1 MLKRFYK
8 SLFIARRWYG
18 LFAGV
23 ILLFVLSY
31 GMTFLFTIA
40 QLLLLFLA
48 AVTLLDYLVLFARK
62 SPVSVQRLLSDRMS
76 NGDSNPVRLVV
87 GNGYP
92 FPVSLR
98 IIDELPDQL
107 QKRHFYLDAALKP
120 GESRE
125 LSYVLRPKERGEFVF
140 HDINVFIRSPFGLLV
155 RRKIIEAEMTV
166 RVMPSYQ
173 ELKKFEL
180 LAASQ
185 NLADSG
191 VKRIRKL
198 GHSLEFEQIKEY
210 VTGDDIRNLNWKA
223 TARKGGQLMV
233 NTFTD
238 EKSQQV
244 YCLIDKGR
252 VMKMP
257 FDGMSL
263 LDYAINA
270 TLILSRVALI
280 RQDKA
285 GLLTFSD
292 QIGTFLPAGRMS
304 MQMSHIL
311 EILYNQ
317 QTRWQET
324 DFEKLYALVR
334 ARITQRSLVVLFTNF
349 ESLSGLQRQLP
360 YIRAIA
366 RKHLLLVVFFE
377 NTELQQ
383 VREKEADDIE
393 GVYIKTI
400 ADKFAYE
407 KRLMVKELNQHGI
420 ATILSAPEQLTVHTV
435 NKYLEIKA
443 RQAI

>member
-1 MLKRFYK
+1 MLKKFYQ
-8 SLFIARRWYG
+8 SLFFARRWYW
-18 LFAGV
+18 LFVGV

-31 GMTFLFTIA
+31 GLVFLFTIA

-48 AVTLLDYLVLFARK
+48 VVTVLDYLVLFGRRH
-62 SPVSVQRLLSDRMS
+62 PVTIRRTLSDRMS
-76 NGDSNPVRLVV
+76 NGDSNPVMLSVE
-87 GNGYP
+87 NGYP

-107 QKRHFYLDAALKP
+107 QLRNFSLNADLKP

-125 LSYVLRPKERGEFVF
+125 LRYVLHPKERGEYAF
-140 HDINVFIRSPFGLLV
+140 HNINVFIRSPFGLLI
-155 RRKIIEAEMTV
+155 RRKIVEAGETV
-166 RVMPSYQ
+166 KVLPSYQ
-173 ELKKFEL
+173 ALKQFEL
-180 LAASQ
+180 LAAAH

-210 VTGDDIRNLNWKA
+210 VTGDDIRSLNWKA

-257 FDGMSL
+257 FNGMTL

-270 TLILSRVALI
+270 TLVLSRVALI

-292 QIGTFLPAGRMS
+292 QIGTFLPAGRMA

-311 EILYNQ
+311 DILYNQ

-324 DFEKLYALVR
+324 DFEKLYAMVR
-334 ARITQRSLVVLFTNF
+334 ARITQRSLIVLFTNF
-349 ESLSGLQRQLP
+349 ESLSGLQRQMP

-366 RKHLLLVVFFE
+366 KKHLLLVVFFE

-383 VREKEADDIE
+383 IRESEADDIE
-393 GVYIKTI
+393 GIYVKTI
-400 ADKFAYE
+400 AEKFAYE
-407 KRLMVKELNQHGI
+407 KRLIVKELNQHGI
-420 ATILSAPEQLTVHTV
+420 ATILTAPENLTVQTV